1 MSSSLHHDVLSLKF
15 FLDSNVLLGSRGST
29 LLQSLLK
36 LFIITDLFFKIVL
49 RVVAVE
55 FHVIEDISKRIRGL
69 GWLLLTA

>member
-1 MSSSLHHDVLSLKF
+1 MSSSPHHDILSLKF
-15 FLDSNVLLGSRGST
+15 FLDSNVLLGST

-49 RVVAVE
+49 RVVVVE
-55 FHVIEDISKRIRGL
+55 FHVIEDISGGEVVV